1 MATFDIF
8 IKGIN
13 PERADET
20 DTIRVNSAKALQISL
35 EKLDELLAQ
44 PNGVCI
50 RRNAQEQEAIN
61 YQRALSKLGLIC
73 LYSPTKVLTNLELE
87 PIEEETTAESIT
99 CPNCGHEMKVEED
112 IEPEKCTECGVEI
125 QKFLAQKRKE
135 EEREAMKAKL
145 LASQTILKAQEEKKQ
160 QEEAEKQRKAELEKD
175 VLQELG
181 VDVIEKK
188 PLNMKLLT
196 IGGGLVAATVIG
208 SYFFTASNN
217 PPPKSMRMETPVA
230 NSTETGNVQ
239 LAAPLDSQQAMQK
252 THDQAAQVLNGFGLN
267 PDAFANGGANSNAAP
282 LSVVDNVLT
291 ASQPATATNTS
302 NSQNNAVP
310 VAKNSPAPQVETVAT
325 TKNLPELF
333 AVLQNDIM
341 WDKFLAQNSKILLER
356 QLPENALQLSKFIIS
371 PEIYVSAIGELLR
384 SAVQSKQ
391 TQLIENYL
399 IALDTRFAKLPVQ
412 QQAIYFASAAVY
424 LPLEN
429 GTNRLFVKAENLLSS
444 LPKPELQFPAVLKL
458 AVIYSKLGN
467 ITNANTYFNKI
478 NVLLTPITDLDLQAQ
493 LRADV
498 ATAYQDVNNT
508 PVATQWLSSVEP
520 LLKQLKPETVSSLVV
535 SYAKCNQWQNALNV
549 LSQLDSSKRDEVIY
563 QAIQVSLKA
572 GFVTSALEL
581 QKSLQSPVY
590 QALSNLLL
598 VEYAPSPTK
607 FLTSAEQ
614 ELNNLSPTEKIL
626 VASQLVDY
634 YGRLK
639 NTAQVEKF
647 LTISQ
652 EALVNLPASNEKDA
666 LLDAV
671 IKHYAHG
678 FQTKTASNLLTAIQ
692 ATPLK
697 MRLNIEINELAGVST
712 LLK

>member
-13 PERADET
+13 SERAGET
-20 DTIRVNSAKALQISL
+20 DEIRVNSAKALQISL

-87 PIEEETTAESIT
+87 PIEEKTAKSVT
-99 CPNCGHEMKVEED
+99 CPNCDHQMVVEED
-112 IEPEKCTECGVEI
+112 VEP
-125 QKFLAQKRKE
+125 
-135 EEREAMKAKL
+135 
-145 LASQTILKAQEEKKQ
+145 
-160 QEEAEKQRKAELEKD
+160 EKQRKAELEKD

-188 PLNMKLLT
+188 PLNVKLLT

-208 SYFFTASNN
+208 SYFLTASNN
-217 PPPKSMRMETPVA
+217 PPPKSMRMETPVS
-230 NSTETGNVQ
+230 NSTQAGNAS

-282 LSVVDNVLT
+282 MSVVDNVLT
-291 ASQPATATNTS
+291 APQPATTNTS

-310 VAKNSPAPQVETVAT
+310 VAKDSPALQVETVAT

-333 AVLQNDIM
+333 AVLQNDIT

-384 SAVQSKQ
+384 SAAQSKQ

-399 IALDTRFAKLPVQ
+399 AALDTRLAKLPVE

-429 GTNRLFVKAENLLSS
+429 GTNRLLVKAENLLSS

-458 AVIYSKLGN
+458 AVVYSKLSN

-478 NVLLTPITDLDLQAQ
+478 NALLTPITDLDLQAQ

-498 ATAYQDVNNT
+498 AIAYQDVNNT

-520 LLKQLKPETVSSLVV
+520 LLKQLKPETLSSLVV
-535 SYAKCNQWQNALNV
+535 SYAKCNQWKNALNV
-549 LSQLDSSKRDEVIY
+549 LSQLDASKRDEAIY
-563 QAIQVSLKA
+563 QAIQVSLQA
-572 GFVTSALEL
+572 GFLTSALEL
-581 QKSLQSPVY
+581 QKSLKSPVY

-598 VEYAPSPTK
+598 AEYAPSPTK

-634 YGRLK
+634 HGRLK

-678 FQTKTASNLLTAIQ
+678 FQTKTASNLLTAIR